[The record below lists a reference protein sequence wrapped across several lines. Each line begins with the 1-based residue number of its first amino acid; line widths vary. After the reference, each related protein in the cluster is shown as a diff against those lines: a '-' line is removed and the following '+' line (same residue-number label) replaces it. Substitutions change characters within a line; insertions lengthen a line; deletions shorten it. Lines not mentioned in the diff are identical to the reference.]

1 MLTGS
6 IIGAVIA
13 LIIVGISMIDG
24 MRHSQRYTKLGRKI
38 TYTLNWPVVC
48 LMLIY
53 FTATGA
59 AIGFL
64 YERFCP

>member
-1 MLTGS
+1 MLTGI
-6 IIGAVIA
+6 IIGALIA
-13 LIIVGISMIDG
+13 LFIIGISVIDG
-24 MRHSQRYTKLGRKI
+24 MRHVQSYAKLGLKA
-38 TYTLNWPVVC
+38 TYTLKWSAMC
-48 LMLIY
+48 LLLIY